1 MTNEDILKKIGA
13 KVRELRISRN
23 LKQSELSEMCGL
35 SSFSISQMEN
45 GNNFSVLSLI
55 KVLKEIDGL
64 YLLDPFMRPSEI
76 DPEVLEKFIASQISN
91 KKRVSRK
98 NQKP

>member
-1 MTNEDILKKIGA
+1 MTNEDILCKIGA
-13 KVRELRISRN
+13 KIRELRISRN
-23 LKQSELSEMCGL
+23 LKQSELSEKCGL

-64 YLLDPFMRPSEI
+64 YLLEPFMKPSEI
-76 DPEVLEKFIASQISN
+76 EPEVLEKFIASLSS
-91 KKRVSRK
+91 KRKRVSRK
-98 NQKP
+98 DQ

>member
-64 YLLDPFMRPSEI
+64 YLLEPFMRPSEI
-76 DPEVLEKFIASQISN
+76 DPEILEKFLASQSS
-91 KKRVSRK
+91 KRKRVSRK
-98 NQKP
+98 NQ